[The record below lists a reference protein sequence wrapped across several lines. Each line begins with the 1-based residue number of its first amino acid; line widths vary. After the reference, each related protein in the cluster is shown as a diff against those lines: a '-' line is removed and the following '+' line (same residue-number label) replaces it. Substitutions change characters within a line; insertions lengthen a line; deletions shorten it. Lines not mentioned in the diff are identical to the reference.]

1 MPAKVQN
8 NKAVGNVL
16 REAALLLELKGEN
29 PFKVRAYSNAARSIE
44 TMDEEIVGMTHEGR
58 LRDVE
63 GVGETLAQQITEL
76 VETGSLQLLEELKR
90 TVPPGH
96 LEMLKI
102 PGLGPK
108 KIKVLSDTLHIQTIG
123 ELEYAC
129 SENRLIELQGFGQKS
144 QEKILKGIQQVK
156 KYQGRYL
163 YGDTLPLAESVLER
177 IRSHPKVLRASIAGS
192 LRRRMEIVGNVNL
205 VVSTQRPQEVLTAVS
220 KFPEV
225 EVVQFGDK
233 GTGHYSLASGVQLD
247 LQTPSDQDFAH
258 HLYRLTGS
266 FSHWRAMTKKA
277 ESLAFELNE
286 QGLLRNGRPLGF
298 KEEEDIF
305 RTLGIDF
312 IPPEL
317 REDQGE
323 IEAAEGHRLPRLICE
338 QDLKGIFHVHSSFSD
353 GTSSVQVMA
362 ETARKLGF
370 SYIGISDHSQS
381 ARYAGG
387 LTLEKLRRQWE
398 EVDRLNREMEGFHIF
413 KGIESDILSDGSLDY
428 DEEIL
433 NQFDFVIASVHSH
446 FNMTREEMTQ
456 RVMRAL
462 KNPYT
467 TILAHPTGRL
477 LLARE
482 PYAIDMIPIIDEA
495 ARQRVAI
502 ELNAHPYRLDIDWR
516 LCKYAKEKGVTIAIN
531 PDAHDPEGLKDTCF
545 GVGIGRKGW
554 LEPGDVLNTRSL
566 EEMREY
572 LKERSSWRKN
582 RTQKG

>member
-1 MPAKVQN
+1 MPTKVQD
-8 NKAVGNVL
+8 NKAVGNL
-16 REAALLLELKGEN
+16 FREVALLLELKGEN

-44 TMDEEIVGMTHEGR
+44 TLDEEITGMIHEGR
-58 LRDVE
+58 LRDID
-63 GVGETLAQQITEL
+63 GVGETLAQQIAEL
-76 VETGSLQLLEELKR
+76 VETGRLQLHEELKR
-90 TVPPGH
+90 TIPPGH

-108 KIKVLSDTLHIQTIG
+108 KIRALSDTLHIQTIG

-129 SENRLIELQGFGQKS
+129 SENRLIELQGFGQKT

-163 YGDTLPLAESVLER
+163 YGDVISTAESILER
-177 IRSHPKVLRASIAGS
+177 IQSHPNVIRANLAGS
-192 LRRRMEIVGNVNL
+192 LRRKMEIVGNINL
-205 VVSTQRPQEVLTAVS
+205 VVSTHCPQDVLTAVS

-233 GTGHYSLASGVQLD
+233 GAGRYSLASGVKID
-247 LQTPSDQDFAH
+247 LQTTSDQAFPH

-266 FSHWRAMTKKA
+266 LSHWRTMTKKA
-277 ESLAFELNE
+277 EALTLELNE
-286 QGLLRNGRPLGF
+286 QGLFRKGRSVSC

-305 RTLGIDF
+305 KTLGIDF

-323 IEAAEGHRLPRLICE
+323 IEAAERHHLPRLICD
-338 QDLKGIFHVHSSFSD
+338 QDLKGVFHVHSSFSD
-353 GTSSVQVMA
+353 GTGSVKTMA
-362 ETARKLGF
+362 EAAKQMGF
-370 SYIGISDHSQS
+370 SYIGLSDHSQS

-387 LTLEKLRRQWE
+387 LTLEKLQRQWE
-398 EVDRLNREMEGFHIF
+398 EVDRLNHAMEGFHIF

-428 DEEIL
+428 EEGIL
-433 NQFDFVIASVHSH
+433 KQFDFVIASVHSH
-446 FNMTREEMTQ
+446 FNMTGDEMTQ
-456 RVMRAL
+456 RVIKAL
-462 KNPYT
+462 RNPFT

-482 PYAIDMIPIIDEA
+482 PYAIDMISIIDEA
-495 ARQRVAI
+495 ARQGVAL

-516 LCKYAKEKGVTIAIN
+516 VCKYAKEKRATIAIN
-531 PDAHDPEGLKDTCF
+531 PDAHDENGLKDTYF

-554 LEPGDVLNTRSL
+554 LEPVDILNTQSL
-566 EEMREY
+566 EEMKEY
-572 LKERSSWRKN
+572 LKERPPWRKN

>member
-16 REAALLLELKGEN
+16 REVALLLELKGEN

-44 TMDEEIVGMTHEGR
+44 TLDEEIMGMIHEGR
-58 LRDVE
+58 VRDIE

-90 TVPPGH
+90 TIPPGH

-108 KIKVLSDTLHIQTIG
+108 KIKVLSDTLHVQTIG

-163 YGDTLPLAESVLER
+163 YGDTLPLAESVFEK
-177 IRSHPKVLRASIAGS
+177 IRSHPKVLRASLAGS

-205 VVSTQRPQEVLTAVS
+205 VVSTQRSQEVLTAVS

-225 EVVQFGDK
+225 EVVHFGD
-233 GTGHYSLASGVQLD
+233 GNAGHYSLASGVKID
-247 LQTPSDQDFAH
+247 LQTTSDQDFPY

-266 FSHWRAMTKKA
+266 LSHWKAMTKKA
-277 ESLAFELNE
+277 TALAFELNE
-286 QGLLRNGRPLGF
+286 QGLLRNGRPVGC

-305 RTLGIDF
+305 QALGIDF

-317 REDQGE
+317 REDRGE
-323 IEAAEGHRLPRLICE
+323 IEAAEGHYLPRLICD
-338 QDLKGIFHVHSSFSD
+338 QDLKGVFHVHSSFSD
-353 GTSSVQVMA
+353 GAGSVQAMA
-362 ETARKLGF
+362 EATRRMGF
-370 SYIGISDHSQS
+370 SYMGISDHSQS

-398 EVDRLNREMEGFHIF
+398 EVDRLNRETEGFHIF

-428 DEEIL
+428 EDDIL
-433 NQFDFVIASVHSH
+433 KQFDFVIASVHSH
-446 FNMTREEMTQ
+446 FTMTEQEMTQ
-456 RVMRAL
+456 RVIKAL
-462 KNPYT
+462 RNPYT
-467 TILAHPTGRL
+467 TMLAHPTGRL
-477 LLARE
+477 LLSRE
-482 PYAIDMIPIIDEA
+482 PYPIDMTSIIDEA
-495 ARQRVAI
+495 AGQGVAV

-516 LCKYAKEKGVTIAIN
+516 VCKYAKEKGVTIAIN
-531 PDAHDPEGLKDTCF
+531 PDAHDPEGLKDTPF

-572 LKERSSWRKN
+572 LKERSPWRRN
-582 RTQKG
+582 RTRKG